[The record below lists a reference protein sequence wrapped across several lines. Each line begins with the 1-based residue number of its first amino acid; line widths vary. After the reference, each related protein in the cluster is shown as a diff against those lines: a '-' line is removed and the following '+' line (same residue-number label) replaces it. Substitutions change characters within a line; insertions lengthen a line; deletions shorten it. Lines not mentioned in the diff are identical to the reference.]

1 MRGVARETRKVKDH
15 AVTSNSGSPRGS
27 GCPAVAGEPIHPHAG
42 IHQVNPQWRCGDC
55 RGVVAFECIRP
66 LSLAVPGSRRNFTG
80 AVEQVSQS
88 LKMSHHMY
96 QPDAAG
102 LLPQGVIL
110 KSKLI
115 IAVGITLSLSAFA
128 QTNSQN
134 LTIEPMSTTTPT
146 FRVTVISR
154 SVQAVNYQHRSGSSK
169 LDFAGT
175 DLMPSANGVAEI
187 NSKRGSI
194 AIEAEFGDLQK
205 PTTFGNEYLTYVLW
219 AISPEGRA
227 VNLGEVLLGGNR
239 RSKLNVTTDLQAF
252 ALVVTAEP
260 YYAVRQPSNVVVL
273 EETKGTTE
281 AVNAKYE
288 LMERGGYIPT
298 GYKFDPVIL
307 NAKLPLE
314 FFEAR
319 NALRIAESE
328 GAQQYASDSYQHA
341 VQLMNRADSEATS
354 KHIDKKPLIATSR
367 EAVQT
372 AEDARAIAVKKMDD
386 VRLANERQD
395 SMDAQ
400 ANSLAQA
407 DEATRRKE
415 QAESDTAK
423 AQAAKSQA
431 EADAVNAQAASA
443 QAQADAAKARNEAAD
458 AQAATAKAQS
468 DMAANQASSATAI
481 SAAQADADQ
490 SRADTLK
497 AQQAAQ
503 QAENDKAA
511 MRTKLSEQLNSI
523 LQTRDTARG
532 LIVSMSDVLFDTGK
546 YSLKPGAREKLAKV
560 AGILLAYP
568 GLNIEVGGYTDNVGG
583 DAMNQT
589 LSENRAGS
597 VRDYLVQQGVS
608 SSSVSSKG
616 FGNSL
621 PVASNDNSAGRQ
633 QNRRVE
639 LLVSGEAIGHPVN
652 ATTGSL
658 H

>member
-1 MRGVARETRKVKDH
+1 
-15 AVTSNSGSPRGS
+15 
-27 GCPAVAGEPIHPHAG
+27 
-42 IHQVNPQWRCGDC
+42 
-55 RGVVAFECIRP
+55 
-66 LSLAVPGSRRNFTG
+66 
-80 AVEQVSQS
+80 
-88 LKMSHHMY
+88 
-96 QPDAAG
+96 
-102 LLPQGVIL
+102 
-110 KSKLI
+110 
-115 IAVGITLSLSAFA
+115 
-128 QTNSQN
+128 
-134 LTIEPMSTTTPT
+134 
-146 FRVTVISR
+146 VTVISR

-169 LDFAGT
+169 VDFAGT
-175 DLMPSANGVAEI
+175 DLMPSANGVAEV

-194 AIEAEFGDLQK
+194 AVEAEFGDLQK

-227 VNLGEVLLGGNR
+227 VNLGEVLLGGNH

-252 ALVVTAEP
+252 ALIVTAEP
-260 YYAVRQPSNVVVL
+260 YYAVRQPSNVVILENVVR

-319 NALRIAESE
+319 NALRIAQSE
-328 GAQQYASDSYQHA
+328 GAEQYAPDSYQHA
-341 VQLMNRADSEATS
+341 VKLMTNADGYATD
-354 KHIDKKPLIATSR
+354 KHIDKKPLIAVSR

-395 SMDAQ
+395 SADAQ
-400 ANSLAQA
+400 AS
-407 DEATRRKE
+407 
-415 QAESDTAK
+415 
-423 AQAAKSQA
+423 AQAAKI
-431 EADAVNAQAASA
+431 
-443 QAQADAAKARNEAAD
+443 QAQSEAAKAQFNAAKAEID
-458 AQAATAKAQS
+458 SANAQAATAKAQS
-468 DMAANQASSATAI
+468 DLATGQAASANAV
-481 SAAQADADQ
+481 SAAQADAEQ
-490 SRADTLK
+490 SRL
-497 AQQAAQ
+497 AAQ
-503 QAENDKAA
+503 QAQQGQQQAETDKAA
-511 MRTKLSEQLNSI
+511 MRAKLSEQLNSI
-523 LQTRDTARG
+523 LQTRDSARG

-546 YSLKPGAREKLAKV
+546 FSLKPGAREKLAKV

-583 DAMNQT
+583 DVMNQT

-608 SSSVSSKG
+608 TNSVSARG
-616 FGNSL
+616 FGNTL

-639 LLVSGEAIGHPVN
+639 LLVSGDAIGSPVN

-658 H
+658 R

>member
-1 MRGVARETRKVKDH
+1 LKINLLFAAALALTLPAVAQTDSQTTLKVE
-15 AVTSNSGSPRGS
+15 PRGS
-27 GCPAVAGEPIHPHAG
+27 
-42 IHQVNPQWRCGDC
+42 
-55 RGVVAFECIRP
+55 
-66 LSLAVPGSRRNFTG
+66 
-80 AVEQVSQS
+80 
-88 LKMSHHMY
+88 
-96 QPDAAG
+96 
-102 LLPQGVIL
+102 
-110 KSKLI
+110 
-115 IAVGITLSLSAFA
+115 
-128 QTNSQN
+128 
-134 LTIEPMSTTTPT
+134 TPT

-154 SVQAVNYQHRSGSSK
+154 SVQAVNYKHRSGSSK

-187 NSKRGSI
+187 NSKRGAI
-194 AIEAEFGDLQK
+194 AIEAEFGNLQK
-205 PTTFGNEYLTYVLW
+205 PTAFGNEYLTYVLW

-227 VNLGEVLLGGNR
+227 VNLGEVLLGGNH

-252 ALVVTAEP
+252 ALIVTAEP
-260 YYAVRQPSNVVVL
+260 YYAVRQPSNVVILENVVR

-288 LMERGGYIPT
+288 LMERGGYLPT
-298 GYKFDPVIL
+298 GYKFDPVVL
-307 NAKLPLE
+307 SAKLPLE

-319 NALRIAESE
+319 NALRIAQSE
-328 GAQQYASDSYQHA
+328 GAEQYAADSYQHA
-341 VQLMNRADSEATS
+341 VQLMDNADSEATS
-354 KHIDKKPLIATSR
+354 RHVDRKPLIAVSR

-395 SMDAQ
+395 SADAQ
-400 ANSLAQA
+400 ARTQGQA

-415 QAESDTAK
+415 QAESDTARAQAARAQAESDTVN
-423 AQAAKSQA
+423 AQAAKAQA
-431 EADAVNAQAASA
+431 EADAAR
-443 QAQADAAKARNEAAD
+443 ARNDSAD
-458 AQAATAKAQS
+458 AQAAAAKAQS
-468 DMAANQASSATAI
+468 DMANNQASSATAL
-481 SAAQADADQ
+481 SAAQADAEQ
-490 SRADTLK
+490 SRLAAEK
-497 AQQAAQ
+497 ANLSAQ
-503 QAENDKAA
+503 QAETDKAA
-511 MRTKLSEQLNSI
+511 MRMKLSEQLNSI
-523 LQTRDTARG
+523 LQTRDSARG

-608 SSSVSSKG
+608 TGSVSSKG

-621 PVASNDNSAGRQ
+621 PVASNDSSAGRQ

-639 LLVSGEAIGHPVN
+639 LLVSGDAIGNPVN

-658 H
+658 R